1 MLGRAALICLLAAAP
16 TVLRAQDTAQPEAQS
31 QTRIEIQSPVLV
43 IDQDRLFAETRLG
56 TRTLDALEAKAQ
68 ELASENQRIEAELIA
83 RERELTE
90 LRPKTPAEDFR
101 ALADEFDA
109 RVELIREEQDEKARD
124 LNRSRD
130 EARQQFF
137 QNVAGIISEIVRDK
151 GAVVV
156 LDRRDVFLSADRI
169 DITDEAIQRVN
180 EMAE

>member
-90 LRPKTPAEDFR
+90 LRPKTPAEDF
-101 ALADEFDA
+101 
-109 RVELIREEQDEKARD
+109 KATF
-124 LNRSRD
+124 N
-130 EARQQFF
+130 
-137 QNVAGIISEIVRDK
+137 
-151 GAVVV
+151 
-156 LDRRDVFLSADRI
+156 
-169 DITDEAIQRVN
+169 
-180 EMAE
+180 